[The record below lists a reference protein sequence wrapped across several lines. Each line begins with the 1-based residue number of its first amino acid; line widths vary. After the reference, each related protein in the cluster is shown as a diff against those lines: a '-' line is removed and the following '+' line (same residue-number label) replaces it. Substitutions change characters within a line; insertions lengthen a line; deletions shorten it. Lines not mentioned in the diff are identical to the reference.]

1 MCATLALNLSKS
13 AGRALLGYGSFGL
26 FDEEVTFEVRW
37 SFLAMRAAGLLFKQS
52 IVGLLQVLLAC
63 GGFGLCDEEMTF
75 EAKRSFQH

>member
-37 SFLAMRAAGLLFKQS
+37 SFQP
-52 IVGLLQVLLAC
+52 
-63 GGFGLCDEEMTF
+63 
-75 EAKRSFQH
+75 

>member
-37 SFLAMRAAGLLFKQS
+37 SFPAMRAAGFLFKQS
-52 IVGLLQVLLAC
+52 IVGLLQVLLGC
-63 GGFGLCDEEMTF
+63 GGFGPFYEEVTIK
-75 EAKRSFQH
+75 ARRSFQH